1 MVSFTAY
8 EYIFATRNY
17 NWVKSKPIAGLTAW
31 YRTCNMI
38 HKENIDSLLYLFKSI
53 LQRDVVLENSNVS
66 IIYTISQTF

>member
-1 MVSFTAY
+1 
-8 EYIFATRNY
+8 
-17 NWVKSKPIAGLTAW
+17 
-31 YRTCNMI
+31 MI